1 MAEIPDSDRDRIFN
15 TINLNS
21 NKFTEQEI
29 EQIHEIAVMLDEIR
43 QSIINREDIWEQ

>member
-1 MAEIPDSDRDRIFN
+1 MAKISDSDRDRIFN
-15 TINLNS
+15 TINLSS

-43 QSIINREDIWEQ
+43 QRIINREDIWDQ